1 MTIKLSGLCY
11 LASPYSSHY
20 PELVE
25 QRMHQVS
32 RCQAALIKRGL
43 LVVTP
48 LSAHYLLKYESLP
61 GDWAFWK
68 NYGEALLR
76 ACENLIV
83 LPLPGWEVS
92 TGVTAEIALA
102 QKLGIARYFCN
113 LDNFELSELDF
124 HSINTGC

>member
-1 MTIKLSGLCY
+1 MTTKLSDLCY
-11 LASPYSSHY
+11 LASPYSSCY
-20 PELVE
+20 QNLVE
-25 QRMHQVS
+25 ERMHHVS

-43 LVVTP
+43 LVITP

-68 NYGEALLR
+68 NYGETLLR
-76 ACENLIV
+76 ACQNLIV

-102 QKLGIARYFCN
+102 QELGLPSYFCN
-113 LDNFELSELDF
+113 LDNFELEPMMPPV
-124 HSINTGC
+124 